1 MPNIDKPLQIKTKK
15 LLTTRGE
22 SKPFRSYGVIG
33 VKIKYRQMRNL
44 MTGIILLTVL
54 AATAQTKNLHHF
66 KVTAIDGTEFDM
78 ASLKGKKV
86 MIVNTASKCGNTP
99 QYKTLQELYETYGSD
114 KFVIVGFP
122 ANNFMNQEPGSNEDI
137 QTFCSSSFGVTFP
150 MMSKISVKGSDIH
163 PLYKW
168 LTTKTENGKSDNN
181 VTWNF
186 QKFLIDEN
194 GQLVESI
201 SPATKPDDKKILDWL
216 AGK

>member
-1 MPNIDKPLQIKTKK
+1 M
-15 LLTTRGE
+15 
-22 SKPFRSYGVIG
+22 
-33 VKIKYRQMRNL
+33 KIKYTQMRNL
-44 MTGIILLTVL
+44 ILTGIIVLTFL
-54 AATAQTKNLHHF
+54 AASAQMKNLHHF

-86 MIVNTASKCGNTP
+86 MIVNTASKCGFTP
-99 QYKTLQELYETYGSD
+99 QYKTLQELYENYGGD

-150 MMSKISVKGSDIH
+150 MMSKISVKGNDMH
-163 PLYKW
+163 PLYRW
-168 LTTKTENGKSDNN
+168 LTTKMENGKSDNN

-194 GQLVESI
+194 GNLVESLA
-201 SPATKPDDKKILDWL
+201 PATKPDDKNILDWL